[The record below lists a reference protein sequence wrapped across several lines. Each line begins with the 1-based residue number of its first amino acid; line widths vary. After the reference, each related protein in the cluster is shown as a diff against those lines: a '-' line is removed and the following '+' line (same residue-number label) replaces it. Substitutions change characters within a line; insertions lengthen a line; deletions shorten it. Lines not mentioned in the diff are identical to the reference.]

1 MLKRKGSN
9 FHSFLFSKLRKVKI
23 SHGGAKIV
31 VYEYRFCGILFFKKS
46 IDFSKNL
53 VLDGGG
59 VFGLFFKRGLF

>member
-31 VYEYRFCGILFFKKS
+31 VYEYRFCGILF
-46 IDFSKNL
+46 
-53 VLDGGG
+53 
-59 VFGLFFKRGLF
+59 